1 MHDIASRL
9 AFRGVSGDPI
19 RDDSKDRDVHRLQ
32 PLLHRRR
39 HVAERQVRRDEDP
52 PLFVLRVCPSSN
64 QHKTTAVGGANLMT
78 LENSKQEAALGL
90 VRF

>member
-9 AFRGVSGDPI
+9 AGRGVSGDQI
-19 RDDSKDRDVHRLQ
+19 RDDTKDRDVHRLQ

-52 PLFVLRVCPSSN
+52 PLFVLRRCPSSN
-64 QHKTTAVGGANLMT
+64 QQKTTAVRGANLLT
-78 LENSKQEAALGL
+78 LENTKQEAVLYQLGQ
-90 VRF
+90 